1 MAAGSTAGVMAP
13 VLKGSGVRAAHAATE
28 DRAAGGRPGVSSLPI
43 RGWIERRSIVVLSGV
58 VIFVIAGSLGR
69 VDPNAAGGVA
79 LLYVVPIALLA
90 LEFGLPGGG
99 LACGLALGLWAFDAH
114 AKTDAVGSLT
124 LAFAYLSLGVV
135 AGWFGARMRDGQA
148 RQRLLLKSGLTLAH
162 LRAGDDLVAVLGKE
176 ARKLCPSNSVEVTL
190 TDAAHGEREPVV
202 DRPGEAR
209 IAIALRET
217 SYGMLTIGR
226 SETLSADDRATLEIL
241 ALQAAVGA
249 ENRRLLEGER
259 ERAAV
264 RAELEQARVSLAE
277 RADQLRE
284 LIDRQEA
291 ERGHVAYELREQ
303 AAQTLAAVLW
313 ALAALGREFATGA
326 SADRVDQLRSDIGT
340 TLRSLRALAA
350 ALRPP
355 LELGLPAALATLSEP
370 SRATHFNDVVIALPN
385 PRRLEPEVETI
396 VFRVAEEALSAAG
409 GAHRLAIGT
418 RGPGSELTVTVEGA
432 RCTLTPERLALIRAR
447 IELIGGTMMATES
460 TLVAAIPLGPGA
472 SLGDLDN
479 HASRSG

>member
-1 MAAGSTAGVMAP
+1 
-13 VLKGSGVRAAHAATE
+13 
-28 DRAAGGRPGVSSLPI
+28 
-43 RGWIERRSIVVLSGV
+43 VVL
-58 VIFVIAGSLGR
+58 FVIAGSLGR

-162 LRAGDDLVAVLGKE
+162 LRAGDDLVAVLGQE

-190 TDAAHGEREPVV
+190 TDAAHGGREPVV

-209 IAIALRET
+209 IAIALRES

-313 ALAALGREFATGA
+313 ALAALGRELATGA
-326 SADRVDQLRSDIGT
+326 SADRVDQLRSDIGN

-355 LELGLPAALATLSEP
+355 LELGLPVALATLSEP
-370 SRATHFNDVVIALPN
+370 SRATRFADVAIALPN
-385 PRRLEPEVETI
+385 PARLEPEVETI
-396 VFRVAEEALSAAG
+396 VFRVAEEALAAAG

-418 RGPGSELTVTVEGA
+418 RGRGSELTVTVEGA
-432 RCTLTPERLALIRAR
+432 RRTLTPERLALIRAR
-447 IELIGGTMMATES
+447 IELIGGTVMATES